1 MGGCEE
7 HYHGASRTNDAASEL
22 ARMAANL
29 QSLIQQFKM
38 DRQGSGKQA
47 EHHNEAHM
55 LADISADRQSMAM
68 YA

>member
-1 MGGCEE
+1 MGGCAE
-7 HYHGASRTNDAASEL
+7 HYHGASHTNDDASEL
-22 ARMAANL
+22 ARMAADL